1 MGHDGDGVP
10 RSGGPARPVGAPLQ
24 RRETWYT
31 RQASNQ
37 PGKYASRRLLRRR
50 GAADMESLRGPG
62 GDLDHDEQATARLL
76 AEGSERVRRYVAAKD
91 DEERGGV
98 RAEMW
103 AVVLAVS
110 ARAEAASPRLRRTTR
125 PRTPTGKRGRPRNTP
140 ASRLLRQSW
149 AGRHTYPRTDLRA
162 SGRKWTASSK

>member
-62 GDLDHDEQATARLL
+62 GDLDHDEQGTARLM
-76 AEGSERVRRYVAAKD
+76 AEGNERVRRYDAAKD
-91 DEERGGV
+91 NEEGDAV
-98 RAEMW
+98 RAVMW
-103 AVVLAVS
+103 GVVLA
-110 ARAEAASPRLRRTTR
+110 APPRAQATSP
-125 PRTPTGKRGRPRNTP
+125 
-140 ASRLLRQSW
+140 
-149 AGRHTYPRTDLRA
+149 
-162 SGRKWTASSK
+162 

>member
-1 MGHDGDGVP
+1 MGHDADGVP

-24 RRETWYT
+24 RRETWDT

-62 GDLDHDEQATARLL
+62 GDLDHDEQATARLM
-76 AEGSERVRRYVAAKD
+76 AEGNRRVRRYVAAKD
-91 DEERGGV
+91 DEERDGV

-103 AVVLAVS
+103 AVLLAVS

-140 ASRLLRQSW
+140 ASRRLRQRSS
-149 AGRHTYPRTDLRA
+149 AARQPYPRTALRPSA
-162 SGRKWTASSK
+162 RRWT